1 MRLKLDKRH
10 RIVTDSRNYIIQ
22 KGYKVKDEE
31 SKNYGKIEWRNIPGC
46 YCSTLESAIR
56 RYKEFRRMTSKIKSW
71 EELNKLER
79 EFQEIMRHINETLGE
94 GLKKCK

>member
-22 KGYKVKDEE
+22 KGYKNKDED
-31 SKNYGKIEWRNIPGC
+31 SKNYGKVRWENIPGC

-56 RYKEFRRMTSKIKSW
+56 RYKEFRRMTSKIKDW
-71 EELNKLER
+71 EELKALNEEFNSILKGINKKLS
-79 EFQEIMRHINETLGE
+79 
-94 GLKKCK
+94 